1 MIAKNPSEL
10 VLMKKAGKIV
20 ADALV
25 LAGEAVKPGVT
36 TLQINSLVE
45 EFILSQGA
53 TPSFKNY
60 NGFPFAICASV
71 NEAIVHGFS
80 NDTPLKEGDIVSVD
94 VGACYKGYHGDAA
107 RTFPVGTISKEL
119 QQLIAVTRQ
128 SFFEGVKA
136 IKVGGKVLD
145 ISAAIQAYV
154 EPFGYG
160 IVRELVGH
168 GIGKHLHEDPQ
179 IPNFVSGK
187 KSETILENVCLAI
200 EPMINLGKKE
210 VLILDDGWTVVTKD
224 KKPSAHYENTVL
236 VTKQGVEI
244 LTL

>member
-10 VLMKKAGKIV
+10 VLMRRAGKIV

-25 LAGEAVKPGVT
+25 LAGEAIKPGAT
-36 TLQINSLVE
+36 TLQVNNLVE
-45 EFILSQGA
+45 AFILSQGA

-80 NDTPLKEGDIVSVD
+80 NDTPLKEGDIVSID

-107 RTFPVGTISKEL
+107 RTFPVGKISKEL
-119 QQLIAVTRQ
+119 EQLIAVTRQ

-136 IKVGGKVLD
+136 IKVGGKVMD

-154 EPFGYG
+154 EPYGYG

-168 GIGKHLHEDPQ
+168 GIGKDLHEDPQ
-179 IPNFVSGK
+179 IPNYVSGK
-187 KSETILENVCLAI
+187 KSETILENACLAI

>member
-1 MIAKNPSEL
+1 MIAKNPSEI
-10 VLMKKAGKIV
+10 VLMRRAGKIV

-36 TLQINSLVE
+36 TLQINQLVE

-107 RTFPVGTISKEL
+107 RTFAVGKISKEL
-119 QQLIAVTRQ
+119 EQLIAVTRQ

-187 KSETILENVCLAI
+187 KSETILENACLAI